1 MHKLAHIFPAK
12 KCICQQLWL
21 YLSGVPDERA
31 GELPRAYIVSK
42 SSKPSEESIHKYLE
56 TKVSPNK
63 KLKGGVEFVQAI
75 PKAASGKIL
84 RRELKK
90 DYLSKHAKWYL
101 QEKL

>member
-1 MHKLAHIFPAK
+1 M
-12 KCICQQLWL
+12 
-21 YLSGVPDERA
+21 
-31 GELPRAYIVSK
+31 
-42 SSKPSEESIHKYLE
+42 E

-90 DYLSKHAKWYL
+90 DYLSKHAK
-101 QEKL
+101 